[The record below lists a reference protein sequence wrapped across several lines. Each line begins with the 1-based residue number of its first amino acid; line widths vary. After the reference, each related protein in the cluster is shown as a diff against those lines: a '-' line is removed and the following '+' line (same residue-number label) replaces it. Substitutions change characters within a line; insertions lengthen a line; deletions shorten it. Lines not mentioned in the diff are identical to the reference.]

1 MLDNNFE
8 RDGHSERER
17 PMRPADDLGA
27 LGDREVPLAPVA
39 TSDVI
44 NKWLDGEVPEPA
56 NLRGDA
62 ARSVDFWKRI
72 GEETD
77 RRRRMVTPAHV
88 PERIMAALPPLSAH
102 GETTPWYRRE
112 VKLSTVLLVGGALGL
127 LAVGAII
134 ARMLG

>member
-1 MLDNNFE
+1 MLDKNIE
-8 RDGHSERER
+8 SDGHSERER
-17 PMRPADDLGA
+17 PMRPAEELGA

-39 TSDVI
+39 SDVI

-62 ARSVDFWKRI
+62 ARSVDFWRRM

-77 RRRRMVTPAHV
+77 RRRRMVTPAHLQ
-88 PERIMAALPPLSAH
+88 ERIMASLPPVVPH
-102 GETTPWYRRE
+102 GSTTAWHRKE
-112 VKLSTVLLVGGALGL
+112 VKLSAYMLIGGALGL
-127 LAVGAII
+127 VALGAIL